1 MKIGFSLPNIG
12 PIGTAEAITRV
23 AQRAE
28 ALGYSSLWTIER
40 LLYPLKLQR
49 PYPGTPDGH
58 LPEIYKQAL
67 DPLDA
72 LTYVAAQT
80 KTIKLGTSVLDM
92 PYHNPV
98 VLARRLTTLDVLSN
112 GRLCVGLGL
121 GWNKDEMDA
130 TGADMTKRGA
140 LADEFLPLLK
150 AIWTTNPVEFHGKF
164 FNVPQSY
171 VNLKPVQKP
180 HPRIILGAFVPAA
193 LKRLAKLADG
203 WNPVFLP
210 IAVMADMLGSIRQ
223 MARDAG
229 RDPSAI
235 SMIVHAVLEITD
247 KPLTKDRAI
256 FSGSLEQ
263 ISDDVRGCARI
274 GAEEVFFD
282 PAFAPGGQSL
292 DHWLSL
298 LEELQGM
305 MSVS

>member
-12 PIGTAEAITRV
+12 PIGTAEAITKV

-28 ALGYSSLWTIER
+28 ALGYSTLWTIER
-40 LLYPLKLQR
+40 LLYPLKLQK

-58 LPEIYKQAL
+58 LPEIYKYVL

-80 KTIKLGTSVLDM
+80 KTIRLGTSVLDM

-98 VLARRLTTLDVLSN
+98 VLARRLTSLDVLSG
-112 GRLCVGLGL
+112 GRLSVGLGL

-140 LADEFLPLLK
+140 LADEFLSLLK

-164 FNVPQSY
+164 FNVPKSY
-171 VNLKPVQKP
+171 IDLKPVQKP
-180 HPRIILGAFVPAA
+180 HPPIYLGAFAPAA
-193 LKRLAKLADG
+193 LKRLANMVDG
-203 WNPVFLP
+203 WNPVFIP
-210 IAVMADMLGSIRQ
+210 IPGMAAMFGSIQQ
-223 MARDAG
+223 MAKDAG
-229 RDPSAI
+229 RDPSAL

-247 KPLTKDRAI
+247 KPRGKDRAI

-263 ISDDVRGCARI
+263 ISEDVRGCAKI
-274 GAEEVFFD
+274 GADEVFFD

-292 DHWLSL
+292 DRWLSL
-298 LEELQGM
+298 LEQLQGM
-305 MSVS
+305 KTVS